1 MHLITKRRF
10 AIGASAM
17 FVGYAA
23 TGWRDAAQ
31 AAGWA
36 ETLSSELARL
46 ERESGGRLGVAVLDT
61 LTGAQ
66 AGHRADERFPMC
78 STFKLLAAAAV
89 LARVDAGQERLDR
102 LVKFDVSDAVV
113 NSPATKDRA
122 GSAGMSLEE
131 LCEAAV
137 TLSDNT
143 AGNLLLAALGGPA
156 GLTAYA
162 RSLGDTVTRLDR
174 IEPELNEAM
183 PGDPRDTTSP
193 AAMLSN
199 VRTLV
204 LGNALSAQ
212 SRDRLTGWLVG
223 NKTGDARLRA
233 GLPNTWRV
241 GDKTGSGERGTTNDV
256 SIVWPPG
263 RAPIVVSAYL
273 TGTSAP
279 AAQRNAT
286 LAGVGRAV
294 ASTLK

>member
-1 MHLITKRRF
+1 MHVITKRRF
-10 AIGASAM
+10 AIGARAM

-102 LVKFDVSDAVV
+102 LVKFDASDVVV
-113 NSPATKDRA
+113 NSPATKDRV

-131 LCEAAV
+131 VCEAAM

-156 GLTAYA
+156 SLTAYA

-204 LGNALSAQ
+204 LGNALSSH
-212 SRDRLTGWLVG
+212 SRDRLIGWLVG

-256 SIVWPPG
+256 GIVWPPG
-263 RAPIVVSAYL
+263 RAPIVISAYL
-273 TGTSAP
+273 TGTSAA

-286 LAGVGRAV
+286 LAAVGRAV
-294 ASTLK
+294 SSTLK